1 MKKVAKLSELRQAL
15 QDRLNRAGSAGHG
28 RAKSPTE
35 FLEEVAA
42 QLAKTNDRELACDEC
57 AETLDRFVELAIA
70 GEDVQKLYPMI
81 HHHLEMCGE
90 CHEEYQTLLRIV
102 RDG

>member
-1 MKKVAKLSELRQAL
+1 MAKLSELRRVL
-15 QDRLNRAGSAGHG
+15 QRRLLRVGSAPMPKP
-28 RAKSPTE
+28 KSPTE
-35 FLEEVAA
+35 FLQEIAA
-42 QLAKTNDRELACDEC
+42 QLAMTNERELACDEC

-70 GEDVQKLYPMI
+70 GEEVENLYPMI

-90 CHEEYQTLLRIV
+90 CHEEYESLMRIV

>member
-1 MKKVAKLSELRQAL
+1 MNKMAKLSQLRQAL
-15 QDRLNRAGSAGHG
+15 QDRLKRASSAGQG
-28 RAKSPTE
+28 TPKPPAA

-42 QLAKTNDRELACDEC
+42 QLAKTNDQELACDEC
-57 AETLDRFVELAIA
+57 AETLDRFVELAVA

-90 CHEEYQTLLRIV
+90 CHEEYQALLRIV